1 MSNEL
6 KQTIKISYDSTQAQ
20 KEIQSIL
27 KQIQNQNQLVLK
39 ATIDVTSLKTSMS
52 GVLNNL
58 ALNYGVGER
67 RKSTVSCLLY

>member
-1 MSNEL
+1 MTA
-6 KQTIKISYDSTQAQ
+6 QVQ

-39 ATIDVTSLKTSMS
+39 ATIDVTALKTSMS

-67 RKSTVSCLLY
+67 RKSTVPCLLY

>member
-27 KQIQNQNQLVLK
+27 KQIQNQNKLVLK

-52 GVLNNL
+52 SVLGNL

>member
-1 MSNEL
+1 MNSEL
-6 KQTIKISYDSTQAQ
+6 NQTIKISYDSTQAQ

-27 KQIQNQNQLVLK
+27 KHIQDQNKLVLK

-67 RKSTVSCLLY
+67 RKSTVPCLLY

>member
-1 MSNEL
+1 MNSEL
-6 KQTIKISYDSTQAQ
+6 NQTKISYDSTQAQ

-27 KQIQNQNQLVLK
+27 KHIQDQNKLVLK